1 LENLCIDRRN
11 NLLGIWFS
19 TVYFSGRGSGFVPL
33 TDIYNGLGLGMDWGT
48 VFSTLPMFGVGWLL
62 AMILYPV
69 TVVLGLA
76 SFLRRKLALFA
87 GILGI
92 ICGIGEIMMISGL
105 QSLLAE
111 FGGAIE
117 YGYGIFVGFAGAII
131 MLAANYI
138 KGGTVPQTPTAPRHH
153 HLLDMPTTQSSLDLS
168 LFLHQVD

>member
-1 LENLCIDRRN
+1 VKKLEYWKISALIGAIIF
-11 NLLGIWFS
+11 LA
-19 TVYFSGRGSGFVPL
+19 SGFLPFISYISAGGGVASSPL
-33 TDIYNGLGLGMDWGT
+33 TDIYSGLGLGMDWGT
-48 VFSTLPMFGVGWLL
+48 VFSTLPMYGIGWLL

-138 KGGTVPQTPTAPRHH
+138 KGGTVPQTPTAPPPPP
-153 HLLDMPTTQSSLDLS
+153 PT
-168 LFLHQVD
+168 

>member
-1 LENLCIDRRN
+1 VKKLEYWKISALIGAIIF
-11 NLLGIWFS
+11 LA
-19 TVYFSGRGSGFVPL
+19 SGFLPFISAGGGVASSPL
-33 TDIYNGLGLGMDWGT
+33 TDIYNGLGFGMDWGT
-48 VFSTLPMFGVGWLL
+48 VFSTLPMYGIGWLL

-76 SFLRRKLALFA
+76 SFLRRKLALLA

-92 ICGIGEIMMISGL
+92 ICGIGEIMMISGV
-105 QSLLAE
+105 QSY

-138 KGGTVPQTPTAPRHH
+138 KGGTLPATPTTTPPPP
-153 HLLDMPTTQSSLDLS
+153 PT
-168 LFLHQVD
+168 

>member
-1 LENLCIDRRN
+1 MKKLEYWKISALIGAIIF
-11 NLLGIWFS
+11 LA
-19 TVYFSGRGSGFVPL
+19 SGFLPFISYISAGGGVASSPL
-33 TDIYNGLGLGMDWGT
+33 TDIYSGLGLGMDWGT
-48 VFSTLPMFGVGWLL
+48 VFSTLPMYGIGWLL

-138 KGGTVPQTPTAPRHH
+138 KGGTVPQTPTAPPPPP
-153 HLLDMPTTQSSLDLS
+153 PT
-168 LFLHQVD
+168 

>member
-1 LENLCIDRRN
+1 MKKLEYWKISALIGAIIF
-11 NLLGIWFS
+11 LA
-19 TVYFSGRGSGFVPL
+19 SGFLPFISYISAGGGVASSPL
-33 TDIYNGLGLGMDWGT
+33 TDIYSGLGLGMDWGT
-48 VFSTLPMFGVGWLL
+48 VFSTLPMYGIGWLL

-105 QSLLAE
+105 QSSADVQSLLAE
-111 FGGAIE
+111 FGGAIG

-138 KGGTVPQTPTAPRHH
+138 KGGTVPPTPTAPPPPP
-153 HLLDMPTTQSSLDLS
+153 PT
-168 LFLHQVD
+168 

>member
-1 LENLCIDRRN
+1 VKKLEYWKISALIGAIIF
-11 NLLGIWFS
+11 LA
-19 TVYFSGRGSGFVPL
+19 SGFLPFISAGGGVASSPL

-138 KGGTVPQTPTAPRHH
+138 KGGTVPPTPTAPPPPP
-153 HLLDMPTTQSSLDLS
+153 PT
-168 LFLHQVD
+168 